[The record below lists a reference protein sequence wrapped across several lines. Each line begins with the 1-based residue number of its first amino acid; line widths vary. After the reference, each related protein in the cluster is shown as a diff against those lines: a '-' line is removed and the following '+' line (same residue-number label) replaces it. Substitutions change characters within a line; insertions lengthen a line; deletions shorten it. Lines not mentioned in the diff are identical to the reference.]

1 MSGRRAVREDEATGP
16 PVEHVPLGH
25 GPDIWRVRSFDA
37 ARQVLR
43 ARHLTTQAGFTAER
57 IPRGV
62 FRRHPI
68 LISDG
73 EGHDSQRRELARF
86 FAPAVVADR
95 YGERIDELARDTV
108 GRAAAAG
115 RCRLDEVALH
125 FSVAV
130 TSEVVGL
137 TESTVAG
144 MSRRLEGFF
153 TQPPVDLSAPGWGRT
168 RRQWL
173 QAAIN
178 GLVPIARFHLADV
191 RPAIRARRRRH
202 RDDVLSHLI
211 AAGHSTSDI
220 LVECVTYGTAGMV
233 TTREFISM
241 ACWHLLTD
249 RELAAE
255 YLAAEQPR
263 RVEILE
269 EIIRL
274 EPVVGHLFRRAQD
287 DIEITAPGGTVTVPA
302 GDLID
307 ICVRATN
314 TDEQAV
320 GPDPE
325 SLCPVRSTADS
336 VPAVGMSFSDGAHKC
351 PGQTLALYE
360 TDALLH
366 RLLDRSP
373 TVVAEPTIGWDSV
386 IEGYRLRGLE
396 LAFPQGPARE
406 GRRS

>member
-1 MSGRRAVREDEATGP
+1 M
-16 PVEHVPLGH
+16 
-25 GPDIWRVRSFDA
+25 
-37 ARQVLR
+37 
-43 ARHLTTQAGFTAER
+43 
-57 IPRGV
+57 
-62 FRRHPI
+62 
-68 LISDG
+68 
-73 EGHDSQRRELARF
+73 
-86 FAPAVVADR
+86 
-95 YGERIDELARDTV
+95 
-108 GRAAAAG
+108 
-115 RCRLDEVALH
+115 
-125 FSVAV
+125 
-130 TSEVVGL
+130 
-137 TESTVAG
+137 
-144 MSRRLEGFF
+144 
-153 TQPPVDLSAPGWGRT
+153 
-168 RRQWL
+168 
-173 QAAIN
+173 
-178 GLVPIARFHLADV
+178 
-191 RPAIRARRRRH
+191 
-202 RDDVLSHLI
+202 LSHLI

-320 GPDPE
+320 GPTPQ
-325 SLCPVRSTADS
+325 SLCPLRSTADS

-351 PGQTLALYE
+351 PGQTLALFE

-373 TVVAEPTIGWDSV
+373 TLVAEPTIGWDSV

-396 LAFPQGPARE
+396 LAFPQGPVRQR
-406 GRRS
+406 RRS